1 MSGTTPNPE
10 DRGASPVAVAR
21 KPWVSKRGLTIGLG
35 VFVCAVA
42 IFAIWRNSNPPE
54 QPIKEKLPQQL
65 GAVVPYTAPMI
76 LPAPAAV
83 SQPSIPMP
91 APQPL
96 QQPQAPLVMPHQ
108 EPVAR
113 FAPMSA
119 VQPPAP
125 PKPYMLSYADPPAGE
140 GTTGAGSHS
149 GGASGG
155 AGPPGVTYAASRLD
169 GVQAG
174 LLGDQTLL
182 LTPGILPCI
191 MDTAINSTFEGP
203 IQCHIPFDIR
213 PHGVTLLG
221 RGSIVHGMYRNNIQ
235 QGQARIFVSADWV
248 EDPATGCFIAL
259 GNAPISDPVGQSGI
273 GGNVDTHI
281 WERFGAAILL
291 DIGESGMGLAQ
302 AALSK
307 GGNTYLSFS
316 SGGGVESIAS
326 AILQKQINIP
336 PTITVHQGA
345 AIAVFVNKVLDFSSC
360 YDLQLRDRR

>member
-1 MSGTTPNPE
+1 MNGTTPNPD

-21 KPWVSKRGLTIGLG
+21 KAFFFKRGLTIGLG
-35 VFVCAVA
+35 VLVCAVA
-42 IFAIWRNSNPPE
+42 VFAIWRNSNPPE
-54 QPIKEKLPQQL
+54 EPIKEKLPQQL

-76 LPAPAAV
+76 LPTPTAV
-83 SQPSIPMP
+83 SQPPLP
-91 APQPL
+91 KVAPQPM
-96 QQPQAPLVMPHQ
+96 QQPQAPLVMPQQ

-113 FAPMSA
+113 FAPPTV

-125 PKPYMLSYADPPAGE
+125 PKPHMLSYADPPTQE
-140 GTTGAGSHS
+140 GANGSGSHS
-149 GGASGG
+149 GAASGSAGAS
-155 AGPPGVTYAASRLD
+155 GVTYAASRLD

-221 RGSIVHGMYRNNIQ
+221 RNSIVHGLYRNNVQ
-235 QGQARIFVSADWV
+235 QGQARVFVSADWV
-248 EDPATGCFIAL
+248 EDPATGCFISL
-259 GNAPISDPVGQSGI
+259 GNAPISDPVGQAGI
-273 GGNVDTHI
+273 TGNVDNHT
-281 WERFGAAILL
+281 WERLGAAIML
-291 DIGESGMGLAQ
+291 DIGQSGLGLAQ

-326 AILQKQINIP
+326 AILQKQANIP
-336 PTITVHQGA
+336 PTITVHQGT
-345 AIAVFVNKVLDFSSC
+345 AIAVYVSKVLDFSAC
-360 YDLQLRDRR
+360 YDLQLKDRR